1 MTLLD
6 LLNLMRKH
14 LRIVVALPIA
24 FAIGTAAFAW
34 MVLPNTYSASVT
46 MYILSTASDSDSIT
60 SSDTTVSQ
68 QLAND
73 ISTLITS
80 DRVLEDAASALQMAS
95 LSGYR
100 VSVDSS
106 TTSRVVT
113 LSVTG
118 EEPSNVA
125 VIANQVA
132 QTTDA
137 VAREVMGVESVNVL
151 DQAAEPTS
159 PSGPPRALYTAVA
172 FLAGLFFA
180 VAIIVVLDMANT
192 RVRNAEEAEE
202 LLGLPVIGRIPT
214 IRE

>member
-192 RVRNAEEAEE
+192 RVRNAEEVEE